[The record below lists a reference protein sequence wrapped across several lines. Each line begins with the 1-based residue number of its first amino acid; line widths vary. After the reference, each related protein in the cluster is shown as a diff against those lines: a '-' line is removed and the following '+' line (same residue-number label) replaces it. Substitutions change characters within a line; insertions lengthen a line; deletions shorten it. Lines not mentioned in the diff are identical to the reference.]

1 MLALMIMQLKPIL
14 LFVLMMRDVQ
24 EGDAFTPFRTFVTM
38 PMGNG
43 MNNRKDNYV
52 QKLDS
57 SLFVGTADQHQQDEK
72 LKSISHEKDNT
83 AGSNDRNGSMFF
95 ASASVSSDEDQSRSR
110 PRGAPLQFYI
120 MTHDE
125 RSCTVTAE
133 QFAYQ
138 MIGVDRMDNSIKFD
152 VSIPYDAAALY
163 YYEKSDKDLNFDEFN
178 RRYLSNSIALVKS
191 KQIEDDTNGAS
202 LEVDAESTST
212 TLLNYDEVQSK
223 DTLVPTL
230 PFGKEIADLL
240 SQPQAE
246 LVDAGLVLLSSFL
259 VAIGT
264 LPAQSLPDFIS
275 TGFFEIEEVLSCFFC
290 FGFFMRWYSVGNLS
304 PKYFTKPLPLID
316 FIASVVPLALTTS
329 VYTFGVTSVPVW
341 LMTNSA
347 LVNLRLLRLLRLQE
361 LLIDIDTFKKV
372 AEAVGIKSEGV
383 RPYQLQLTRV
393 VITIFSLLSVSSGL
407 IYTAEHEVNPAI
419 PDYFTALYFGLTTL
433 TTVGFGDINPVTLP
447 GRLVVMGSILV
458 GVAIIPAQGAEL
470 VEALLDFQTERRQK
484 KLIKTTLRTRTDGGG
499 YENDAMVDPRISCAS
514 CGKRNH
520 RGDAFYCWSCGS
532 KLWQ

>member
-1 MLALMIMQLKPIL
+1 MKASMIMQLKPIL
-14 LFVLMMRDVQ
+14 LFVLMMRDVR
-24 EGDAFTPFRTFVTM
+24 AFTPLLELSLQRQV
-38 PMGNG
+38 GNH
-43 MNNRKDNYV
+43 MRNRKDG
-52 QKLDS
+52 
-57 SLFVGTADQHQQDEK
+57 LFVGASDQDQQDEK
-72 LKSISHEKDNT
+72 LKSILHKKDNT
-83 AGSNDRNGSMFF
+83 AGSNDSNGSMFF
-95 ASASVSSDEDQSRSR
+95 ASPSASSAEDQPITRT
-110 PRGAPLQFYI
+110 RGAPLQFYI

-125 RSCTVTAE
+125 RSCTATAE

-138 MIGVDRMDNSIKFD
+138 MIYSDSIDNSIKFD
-152 VSIPYDAAALY
+152 VSIPYNAAAQY
-163 YYEKSDKDLNFDEFN
+163 YYEKSDKSLNFGQFEKQYF
-178 RRYLSNSIALVKS
+178 SNSIALVKS
-191 KQIEDDTNGAS
+191 KQIYDGTNGAS
-202 LEVDAESTST
+202 PQVDAESTLT
-212 TLLNYDEVQSK
+212 TLLNYDETQSK
-223 DTLVPTL
+223 DTPIHTL

-240 SQPQAE
+240 NKPQSE
-246 LVDAGLVLLSSFL
+246 LIDAGLVLLSSLL

-264 LPAQSLPDFIS
+264 LPATSVPDFIS
-275 TGFFEIEEVLSCFFC
+275 TEAFQIEEVLSCFFC
-290 FGFFMRWYSVGNLS
+290 FGFFMRWYSVENLS
-304 PKYFTKPLPLID
+304 PKYFLKPLPLID
-316 FIASVVPLALTTS
+316 FIASVVPLVLTTS
-329 VYTFGVTSVPVW
+329 IVTLGVTSVPSW

-361 LLIDIDTFKKV
+361 LLVDIDTFKKV
-372 AEAVGIKSEGV
+372 AEVLGIKSEGV

-393 VITIFSLLSVSSGL
+393 VITIFSLLSVSTGL

-433 TTVGFGDINPVTLP
+433 TTVGFGDITPITLT

-470 VEALLDFQTERRQK
+470 VEALLDFQSERRQK

-499 YENDAMVDPRISCAS
+499 LETDAMIDPRISCAS